1 MLPPRNAHRTMSTT
15 RVAVPPVGRDLP
27 PDTSHRRADVV
38 RRIADLIRS
47 DLHAGRLD
55 EQLPYEWDLL
65 RRYNASRSATRE
77 ALRRLSD
84 EGALRRLPGIG
95 TLRRVD
101 RTAIRMRQVAPAF
114 HIVDADAMDADQ
126 IGGARMRAEMITH
139 ECLAAPDVVA
149 EALEI
154 PVGDE
159 VLFTEALIRI
169 DETPH
174 RLRSSWIPVSRVP
187 GMDHDS
193 PTLFPPDVLREL
205 LTTSLSFR
213 RFVIEAT
220 TADATVA
227 DLLEIEPGAAILV
240 NERVLETAQGLP
252 IEFGFTRH
260 RGDRSFF
267 YAAGTDFLTARSNF
281 A

>member
-1 MLPPRNAHRTMSTT
+1 VKPVTAEERLRRSTT
-15 RVAVPPVGRDLP
+15 RRAVSSGARDLP
-27 PDTSHRRADVV
+27 PDTPYRRADVA

-65 RRYNASRSATRE
+65 RRYNASRGATRE
-77 ALRRLSD
+77 ALRLLSD
-84 EGALRRLPGIG
+84 QGVLRRLPGVG

-101 RTAIRMRQVAPAF
+101 RTAIRMHQAAAAIN
-114 HIVDADAMDADQ
+114 IVDADTMDAGK
-126 IGGARMRAEMITH
+126 IGGVRMQIETIAH
-139 ECLAAPDVVA
+139 EHLAAPAAVA

-154 PVGDE
+154 PVGED

-169 DETPH
+169 DGTPH

-187 GMDHDS
+187 EIDHDS
-193 PTLFPPDVLREL
+193 VTRLPPDVLREL
-205 LTTSLSFR
+205 FSMSLSFR

-220 TADATVA
+220 TADAAVA
-227 DLLEIEPGAAILV
+227 DLLEIEPGAATLV
-240 NERVLETAQGLP
+240 NERVLETAEGLP

-267 YAAGTDFLTARSNF
+267 YAAGPDS
-281 A
+281 

>member
-1 MLPPRNAHRTMSTT
+1 MRR
-15 RVAVPPVGRDLP
+15 AVPSAARDLP
-27 PDTSHRRADVV
+27 PDTPYRRADVA

-65 RRYNASRSATRE
+65 RRYNGSRGATRE
-77 ALRRLSD
+77 ALRLLSD
-84 EGALRRLPGIG
+84 QGVLRRLPGVG

-101 RTAIRMRQVAPAF
+101 RTAIRMHQAAAAIQ
-114 HIVDADAMDADQ
+114 IVDADTMDAGK
-126 IGGARMRAEMITH
+126 IGGARMQSETIAH
-139 ECLAAPDVVA
+139 ERLAAPAAVA
-149 EALEI
+149 EALAI
-154 PVGDE
+154 PVGED

-169 DETPH
+169 DGTPH

-187 GMDHDS
+187 GSDHDS
-193 PTLFPPDVLREL
+193 VTRLPPDVLREIL
-205 LTTSLSFR
+205 AMSLSFR

-220 TADATVA
+220 TADAAVA
-227 DLLEIEPGAAILV
+227 DLLEIEPGAATLV
-240 NERVLETAQGLP
+240 NERVLETAEGLP

-267 YAAGTDFLTARSNF
+267 YAAGTGS
-281 A
+281 